1 MDTLQANRLIAGKP
15 WHHNFEVIPGVHV
28 QGSYDP
34 AFLLDMLKLPDRM
47 EGLSVADLGASNGYF
62 SFMLRKRG
70 AKVTAFDFRHKDN
83 SGFGLLQMINGMTD
97 IDHHHI
103 NVLDVTPERFGTF
116 DVVLCLGLPY
126 HVADPYKL
134 LANCVALAKQRLL
147 VESYCI
153 DSELP
158 DALRGFPV
166 VRFIADPERLP
177 GNQQP
182 NEDTS
187 NFWGFT
193 SKSLALMVRDLGFAV
208 DRVEVWSNR
217 CLIDARRPKVFVN
230 RVHTAYGVIPH
241 VPVKGDPLDPGAWTI
256 F

>member
-1 MDTLQANRLIAGKP
+1 MDILQAKKLVAGKP
-15 WHHNFEVIPGVHV
+15 WHHSFEIVPGVPV
-28 QGSYDP
+28 LGSYDP
-34 AFLLDMLKLPDRM
+34 GFLLEKLRLPDQM
-47 EGLSVADLGASNGYF
+47 NGMTVADLGASNGYF

-83 SGFGLLQMINGMTD
+83 SGFGLLQLINGMSD
-97 IDHHHI
+97 IDHYHV

-116 DVVLCLGLPY
+116 DIVLCLGLLY

-134 LANCVALAKQRLL
+134 LANCTALANQRLL

-153 DSELP
+153 DNELP
-158 DALRGFPV
+158 DALRGSPI
-166 VRFIADPERLP
+166 VRFIPDPQRLP

-187 NFWGFT
+187 IFWGFS
-193 SKSLALMVRDLGFAV
+193 SKSIELMVRDLGFEV
-208 DRVEVWSNR
+208 DRVEVWSDR
-217 CLIDARRPKVFVN
+217 CLVDAHRPEKFVN
-230 RVHTAYGVIPH
+230 RVDIAYSVIH
-241 VPVKGDPLDPGAWTI
+241 RVPVKGDPLDPAAWTI

>member
-1 MDTLQANRLIAGKP
+1 MDTAQAQALIAGKP
-15 WHHNFEVIPGVHV
+15 WHHRFEVIPGVIV
-28 QGSYDP
+28 PGSYDP
-34 AFLLDMLKLPDRM
+34 KFLLDKLQLPERM

-62 SFMLRKRG
+62 SFMLRQRG

-83 SGFGLLQMINGMTD
+83 SGFGLLQLINGMSD
-97 IDHHHI
+97 IEHYHV

-126 HVADPYKL
+126 HIADPYRL
-134 LANCVALAKQRLL
+134 LANSVSLARQRLL
-147 VESYCI
+147 IESYCI
-153 DSELP
+153 DGELP
-158 DALRGFPV
+158 EVCRDMPV

-187 NFWGFT
+187 NFWGFS
-193 SKSLALMVRDLGFAV
+193 SKSLALMVRDLGFEV
-208 DRVEVWSNR
+208 DRVETWGNR
-217 CLIDARRPKVFVN
+217 CLIDAYRPETLVN
-230 RVHTAYGVIPH
+230 RLHTAYGVIPH
-241 VPVKGDPLDPGAWTI
+241 VPLQGNPAEPSAWRI